1 VIYIARLHSKKKG
14 KSGTK
19 RPKSNI
25 SPEWSSLTKAQ
36 AKEIALKLAK
46 EGVAPSKIGIIL
58 RDKYATPNVKALL
71 GVPLSKFL
79 SDEGALPELPEDMAN
94 LMRKVVR
101 LQEHIKTTGK
111 ADTHNKVKMSH
122 VESKIARLVKYYH
135 SKGKLPAGW
144 KYDKEKVALLVK

>member
-1 VIYIARLHSKKKG
+1 MIYIARLHSKKKG

-19 RPKSNI
+19 RPKSKV
-25 SPEWSSLTKAQ
+25 SPEWSGLTKAQ
-36 AKEIALKLAK
+36 AKELAVKMAK
-46 EGVAPSKIGIIL
+46 EGMAPSRIGIIL
-58 RDKYATPNVKALL
+58 RDKYATPNVRSLL
-71 GVPLSKFL
+71 GVPLTRFL
-79 SDEGALPELPEDMAN
+79 ADEGALPELPEDMAN

-111 ADTHNKVKMSH
+111 SDIHNKVKMSH

-144 KYDKEKVALLVK
+144 KYEKDKVALLVK